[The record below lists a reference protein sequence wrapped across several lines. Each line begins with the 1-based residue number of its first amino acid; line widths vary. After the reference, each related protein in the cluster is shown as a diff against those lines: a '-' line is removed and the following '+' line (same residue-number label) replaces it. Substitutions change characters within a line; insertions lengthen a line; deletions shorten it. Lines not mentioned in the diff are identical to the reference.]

1 MGIVLLHA
9 GHPPMTGH
17 DLVPLVIG
25 AIAFAAGLII
35 QSAIERRR

>member
-1 MGIVLLHA
+1 MSLILLHP

-17 DLVPLVIG
+17 DLIPLVIG